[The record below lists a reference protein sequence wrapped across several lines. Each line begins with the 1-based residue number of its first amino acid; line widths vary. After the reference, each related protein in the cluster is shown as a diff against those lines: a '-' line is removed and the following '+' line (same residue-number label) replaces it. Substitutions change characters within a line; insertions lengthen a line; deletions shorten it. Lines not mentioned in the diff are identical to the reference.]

1 VKLQR
6 RLIDKTNQP
15 HSYILADIEK
25 AEKELNFAQKKIK
38 QLEDQLRKYK
48 TENDQ
53 LKLQK
58 KGLNDDLQ
66 KLLARRQDIENLQTT
81 LSGIIMHSSSKKI
94 DVDELKMKLADSIRS
109 NRYKA
114 ESSSP
119 YKREKENIMKKV
131 NKSRS
136 RSPNHKNFLDE
147 VPEKGT
153 VKMY

>member
-1 VKLQR
+1 MKLQR

-38 QLEDQLRKYK
+38 QLEDQLRKHK

-66 KLLARRQDIENLQTT
+66 KLLSRRQDIENLQTT

-119 YKREKENIMKKV
+119 YKKEKENIMKKV

-136 RSPNHKNFLDE
+136 RSPSHKNFLDE